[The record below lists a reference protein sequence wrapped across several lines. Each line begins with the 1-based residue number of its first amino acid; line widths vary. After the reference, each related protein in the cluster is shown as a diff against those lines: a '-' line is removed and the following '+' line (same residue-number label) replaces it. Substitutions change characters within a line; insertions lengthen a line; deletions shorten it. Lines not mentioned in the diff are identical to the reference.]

1 MDLIYSE
8 IQPENLY
15 FQITSNVSLSL
26 SHFILSIALSLNIMA
41 STSMLHA
48 CTTAEKHAI
57 KTFCLQQSIFVC
69 HVNTS
74 YVWLAYENAATKP

>member
-1 MDLIYSE
+1 MDLICSE
-8 IQPENLY
+8 IQPENRY
-15 FQITSNVSLSL
+15 FQITSNVSLSFHPVYSFVIEHNGL
-26 SHFILSIALSLNIMA
+26 YFYVARVYNSRK
-41 STSMLHA
+41 T
-48 CTTAEKHAI
+48 CY